1 MQNGINVYNLY
12 PQLVGHISK
21 WSEHLD
27 RVSEMNFKWIYVNP
41 FHLPG
46 FSGSCYSLKS
56 HYLYNPLFTK
66 GSFDYE
72 NLENEKEKGD
82 NLIKEFCYNA
92 SKKGLNVM
100 MDIVINHTSFDSEL
114 IENHSYWYEHNSDG
128 EIKKPGTL
136 EDGHFIEWG
145 DLLQIDNLSK
155 DIETRRE
162 IWKYWRDY
170 LTHYINLGIKG
181 FRCDAAYMVPTEL
194 WKFLI
199 YEIKKQNPE
208 IIFLA
213 ETLNCKPE
221 KIKELSDAGFD
232 FVMNSIKWWN
242 YKDHW
247 FMMDYSKWM
256 GTANSLAFPENHDT
270 ERFAKEY
277 GTKDKAIATYA
288 IQSYFSSSIAITTGF
303 EYGFTKKIDVVTT
316 NPLDWEE
323 ATYDITDEIKRI
335 NKTKSTYK
343 ILQEDSKVYI
353 YDFHNNKVFG
363 FIRESNDGEE
373 NILVIAN
380 LCETEGV
387 EFYVPNLYN
396 LLRSERVLDISH
408 GHRMERVAD
417 EINYYLQPNEVK
429 IFYAKKGE

>member
-1 MQNGINVYNLY
+1 MKKGVKIYNLY
-12 PQLVGHISK
+12 PQLIGHISK
-21 WSEHLD
+21 WSDHLD
-27 RVSEMNFKWIYVNP
+27 RIKEMNFDWVYVNP

-66 GSFDYE
+66 GTFDYD
-72 NLENEKEKGD
+72 NLEAEQEKG
-82 NLIKEFCYNA
+82 NALISEFCSNA
-92 SKKGLNVM
+92 NAKGLKVM
-100 MDIVINHTSFDSEL
+100 MDIVVNHTSFDSEL
-114 IENHSYWYEHNSDG
+114 LMTNSYWYEHDNDG

-136 EDGHFIEWG
+136 EDGYFIEWG
-145 DLLQIDNLSK
+145 DLLQLDNLSK
-155 DIETRRE
+155 DLDTRRE

-170 LTHYINLGIKG
+170 LTYYIELGVKG

-199 YEIKKQNPE
+199 PEIKKQNPE
-208 IIFLA
+208 IIFIA

-221 KIKELSDAGFD
+221 KIKELSAAGFD

-277 GTKDKAIATYA
+277 GTKDKAIAIYA

-323 ATYDITDEIKRI
+323 GTYDITNEIKGI

-363 FIRESNDGEE
+363 YIRESNDGEE

-387 EFYVPNLYN
+387 EFYVPNLHN

-417 EINYYLQPNEVK
+417 EINYYLQPIEVK

>member
-1 MQNGINVYNLY
+1 
-12 PQLVGHISK
+12 
-21 WSEHLD
+21 
-27 RVSEMNFKWIYVNP
+27 
-41 FHLPG
+41 
-46 FSGSCYSLKS
+46 
-56 HYLYNPLFTK
+56 
-66 GSFDYE
+66 
-72 NLENEKEKGD
+72 
-82 NLIKEFCYNA
+82 
-92 SKKGLNVM
+92 
-100 MDIVINHTSFDSEL
+100 
-114 IENHSYWYEHNSDG
+114 
-128 EIKKPGTL
+128 
-136 EDGHFIEWG
+136 
-145 DLLQIDNLSK
+145 
-155 DIETRRE
+155 
-162 IWKYWRDY
+162 
-170 LTHYINLGIKG
+170 
-181 FRCDAAYMVPTEL
+181 
-194 WKFLI
+194 
-199 YEIKKQNPE
+199 
-208 IIFLA
+208 
-213 ETLNCKPE
+213 
-221 KIKELSDAGFD
+221 
-232 FVMNSIKWWN
+232 
-242 YKDHW
+242 
-247 FMMDYSKWM
+247 MMDYSKWM

-323 ATYDITDEIKRI
+323 GTYDITDEIKRI
-335 NKTKSTYK
+335 NKIKSTYK

-363 FIRESNDGEE
+363 YIRESNDGEE

>member
-1 MQNGINVYNLY
+1 
-12 PQLVGHISK
+12 
-21 WSEHLD
+21 
-27 RVSEMNFKWIYVNP
+27 
-41 FHLPG
+41 
-46 FSGSCYSLKS
+46 
-56 HYLYNPLFTK
+56 
-66 GSFDYE
+66 
-72 NLENEKEKGD
+72 
-82 NLIKEFCYNA
+82 
-92 SKKGLNVM
+92 
-100 MDIVINHTSFDSEL
+100 
-114 IENHSYWYEHNSDG
+114 
-128 EIKKPGTL
+128 
-136 EDGHFIEWG
+136 
-145 DLLQIDNLSK
+145 
-155 DIETRRE
+155 
-162 IWKYWRDY
+162 
-170 LTHYINLGIKG
+170 
-181 FRCDAAYMVPTEL
+181 
-194 WKFLI
+194 
-199 YEIKKQNPE
+199 
-208 IIFLA
+208 
-213 ETLNCKPE
+213 
-221 KIKELSDAGFD
+221 
-232 FVMNSIKWWN
+232 MNSIKWWN